1 MYRTRPESA
10 VPVTQQPGSNYC
22 MNAMLHEM
30 DIDVLRSSAS
40 RASRMLKQLA
50 NEQRL
55 LILCKLLEGECSVS
69 ELSSHVGLAQSAT
82 SQHLAKLRDAGLL
95 NTRRDAQ
102 SVYYRIDDEDAVRVL
117 QTLCA
122 IYQPDAMAE
131 ADSVCC

>member
-1 MYRTRPESA
+1 
-10 VPVTQQPGSNYC
+10 

-131 ADSVCC
+131 ADSICC